1 MAELVDAQDSKSCGR
16 KAMRVRPPLAA
27 PSLHDQSASG
37 GFLCYHAQHMRPVFE
52 SHLRQMSE
60 VAKDKA
66 KPDNSEEQRQ
76 KMDAALDYLIE
87 KSADRFG
94 TPEKTQETIFKLQKR
109 KQKVMARLKERL
121 AEMDNPFKK
130 ESLAEGA
137 IQVNYQDGHLIGNG
151 QEVTLGE
158 LLTDGDWGLDYH
170 LDPNSVPRSI
180 RKKYFIEQARREI
193 MDLLDRQIVVN
204 ESQSDFGDSGKKKGY
219 TEMVKSE
226 NKEQTG
232 VAAEKMVKNLLKKI
246 AIDQDLDF
254 EIIDADAYQD
264 MELKIDFIIRRKANA
279 RGVDVQTG
287 DEERIGI
294 QFTSTDAPQII
305 QKKENQIRQAKR
317 KLTPEERIR
326 DIALVSIPLREIQS
340 MLRDW
345 QRQKSPGGPDKL
357 WRASTKAEIFKKVM
371 QDFLSP
377 EEITE
382 VIEKIESKR
391 AAA

>member
-1 MAELVDAQDSKSCGR
+1 
-16 KAMRVRPPLAA
+16 
-27 PSLHDQSASG
+27 
-37 GFLCYHAQHMRPVFE
+37 MRPVFE
-52 SHLRQMSE
+52 SHLRQMNE

-87 KSADRFG
+87 KAADRFG

-109 KQKVMARLKERL
+109 KQKVMVRLKERL

-130 ESLAEGA
+130 EIPAEG
-137 IQVNYQDGHLIGNG
+137 IQVSYKDGQLIVKG
-151 QEVTLGE
+151 QTITLGE
-158 LLTDGDWGLDYH
+158 LLTDGDWGLNYH
-170 LDPNSVPRSI
+170 LDSNTVPRSI

-204 ESQSDFGDSGKKKGY
+204 ESQSEFGDSAKKKGY
-219 TEMVKSE
+219 TEMAKSE

-246 AIDQDLDF
+246 TIDQDLDI
-254 EIIDADAYQD
+254 EVIDADAYQD

-287 DEERIGI
+287 EEDRIGI

-326 DIALVSIPLREIQS
+326 DIALVSVPMREIQA
-340 MLRDW
+340 MMRDW
-345 QRQKSPGGPDKL
+345 QRQKSPGGPDKV

-377 EEITE
+377 EEIIE
-382 VIEKIESKR
+382 AIEKIESKR